1 MCCIY
6 VYIQMNWTEIAQN
19 CPEFRIIATRRC
31 GSVVVTNTHTVEN
44 QLFSIVLSRE
54 YVWKKTCDPNR
65 IWKLWNV
72 SIKCMHL
79 PATLPHT
86 LLNPTGYTIL
96 HLVYTYSINPRCLS
110 HSHIWWWTHHI
121 VCVHSYWYADHTCL
135 KYTILFVFSI
145 YMYLKYEK
153 YIVLCR
159 LYVCKFVF
167 EPFDFRLYRD
177 FNLYV
182 VFENYVYTFDFY
194 AHMYIFFCMIFH
206 LFCIATSHKRE
217 HTTFCLFIFRI
228 IWMLCADFL
237 FIIHF
242 LDDSLNDFC
251 LWCTFFW
258 LLHSKLWLLYCI
270 LLKMAFIFLNV
281 MFVFLEDNR

>member
-6 VYIQMNWTEIAQN
+6 VYIQVNWTEIAQN

-31 GSVVVTNTHTVEN
+31 GSVAVTNTHTVEN
-44 QLFSIVLSRE
+44 QFFSIVLSRE

-72 SIKCMHL
+72 SIKCMQL

-135 KYTILFVFSI
+135 KYTFFCIFDI
-145 YMYLKYEK
+145 YLKYK
-153 YIVLCR
+153 NHIVLCR
-159 LYVCKFVF
+159 LSVCKFVF
-167 EPFDFRLYRD
+167 EIRVS
-177 FNLYV
+177 V
-182 VFENYVYTFDFY
+182 VYGFESICWFFKKLCVRVRFFM
-194 AHMYIFFCMIFH
+194 HICIFLCIAFP
-206 LFCIATSHKRE
+206 LFCIATSHKWE
-217 HTTFCLFIFRI
+217 HP
-228 IWMLCADFL
+228 
-237 FIIHF
+237 
-242 LDDSLNDFC
+242 
-251 LWCTFFW
+251 TFF
-258 LLHSKLWLLYCI
+258 
-270 LLKMAFIFLNV
+270 
-281 MFVFLEDNR
+281 